1 MSFNPT
7 ELLGREWTTLQHDCE
22 RYEHGAMWI
31 KLSAAAL
38 FALSIVFGLDTA
50 VTALLMAVLW
60 LQEAIL
66 RTSQSRLGAR
76 LMRVE
81 AWLREAEP
89 PAGIACQLY
98 TEWTAMRQG
107 TGALLTEYLGNAVR
121 PTVAF
126 PYAVLLAAALA
137 LAVTATTPQ

>member
-1 MSFNPT
+1 
-7 ELLGREWTTLQHDCE
+7 
-22 RYEHGAMWI
+22 
-31 KLSAAAL
+31 
-38 FALSIVFGLDTA
+38 
-50 VTALLMAVLW
+50 
-60 LQEAIL
+60 
-66 RTSQSRLGAR
+66 
-76 LMRVE
+76 MRIE

-107 TGALLTEYLGNAVR
+107 TGALLTEYLSNAVR

-137 LAVTATTPQ
+137 LAATATPQ